1 MKPSNHSLLLAGIFS
16 SLITPLSLQADSD
29 PEMTDD
35 GLLDLS
41 LEELIA
47 LDVPDVTSVS
57 KRKQRLMDS
66 PAAVFVITNEDIQRS
81 GVTSIPEALR
91 MVPGMQVARLNGN
104 TWSISTR
111 GFNYIFANKLL
122 VLIDGRTVYSP
133 LFSGVNWDVQDT
145 MLEDIARIEVI
156 RGPGAALWGA
166 NAVNGVIN
174 IITKHA
180 ADTQGGLLSTGFGSE
195 EKAFAAYR
203 YGGTLGDD
211 GYYRAFFKTFTRDGL
226 ANSNRDGL
234 ATSDGTDANDDWNI
248 NRAGLRADWRTENGA
263 EASLQGEL
271 YDGTTRPPLHLFD
284 YEGTFEKDTVTHLN
298 RDQQGGHLIGNYQQY
313 FSDGSNFA
321 VKGYYD
327 RYENYDYRVTE
338 KRDVADVE
346 FQHQLM
352 PWEDHNIIWGLGYRL
367 TKYNLSDMNNITM
380 AENRRTDELYSA
392 FIQDHITIS
401 PQWSIS
407 LSSRF
412 EHNDFT
418 GYEIQPNAKVTW
430 KAAENR
436 TFWGSLS
443 RAVKTPSIS
452 ETSVTTRGINFFS
465 EAPKDTT
472 YMMSISGNENLNSEE
487 LTAFELGY
495 RELFN
500 NNLKVDV
507 TAFYNQYKDI
517 MAYVAGDS
525 CLEGTTDDPNP
536 SPNFFRCVLN
546 NSPNSRV
553 AKEYPTKLDN
563 GLDAKTYGLEAIV
576 DWQAK
581 DWWKLQA
588 SFSTLQVDGTSQQND
603 SYHKENETLIEQ
615 LSANNT
621 ANLRSSM
628 NLPNQWYLDFWV
640 RYMDNLRN
648 AGVSNYTALD
658 FRVAKKFGKDFE
670 LSLTGKNLFDKQ
682 RLEFDEIFSGLG
694 ETEVQ
699 ESWYLQLRWQH

>member
-16 SLITPLSLQADSD
+16 SLIAPVSLKADPD
-29 PEMTDD
+29 LEIAED

-41 LEELIA
+41 LEELIS

-211 GYYRAFFKTFTRDGL
+211 GYYRAFYKTFTRNGL
-226 ANSNRDGL
+226 TN
-234 ATSDGTDANDDWNI
+234 SDGTDANDDWKI
-248 NRAGLRADWRTENGA
+248 NRAGLRADWRTETGA
-263 EASLQGEL
+263 EASIQSEV
-271 YDGTTRPPLHLFD
+271 YDGTTRPPLKLFD
-284 YEGTFEKDTVTHLN
+284 YGNNERHTIVDLN
-298 RDQQGGHLIGNYQQY
+298 RDQQGGHLTGNYKQY
-313 FSDGSNFA
+313 YSDGSNFSF
-321 VKGYYD
+321 KGYYD

-338 KRDVADVE
+338 KRDIGDLE
-346 FQHQLM
+346 FQHQIL
-352 PWEDHNIIWGLGYRL
+352 PWKNHDIIWGLGYRL
-367 TKYNLSDMNNITM
+367 TKYNLSNMNNITLP
-380 AENRRTDELYSA
+380 ESNRTDELYSA
-392 FIQDHITIS
+392 FIQDHITIT
-401 PQWSIS
+401 PDWSVS

-418 GYEIQPNAKVTW
+418 GYEIQPNAKLTW
-430 KAAENR
+430 KVAENR
-436 TFWGSLS
+436 TFWGSVS

-452 ETSVTTRGINFFS
+452 ETSVITRGMNFLTEDMIQPPLS
-465 EAPKDTT
+465 NDLDSQK
-472 YMMSISGNENLNSEE
+472 YLMSISGNEDLDSEE
-487 LTAFELGY
+487 LMTFELGY

-500 NNLKVDV
+500 KKFRLDV

-517 MAYVAGDS
+517 IAYVGANG
-525 CLEGTTDDPNP
+525 CLEGTTPDFSTGFPLCKVDG
-536 SPNFFRCVLN
+536 
-546 NSPNSRV
+546 SPNSPDLI
-553 AKEYPTKLDN
+553 AEFPTKLAN
-563 GLDAKTYGLEAIV
+563 GLNAKTYGLEVVA
-576 DWQAK
+576 DWQVN

-588 SFSTLQVDGTSQQND
+588 NFSALQVDAEAYENEL
-603 SYHKENETLIEQ
+603 YLKENEILIEE
-615 LSANNT
+615 LSASNT
-621 ANLRSSM
+621 ANIRSSM

-640 RYMDNLRN
+640 RYMDNLKN
-648 AGVSNYTALD
+648 AKVGAYTALD
-658 FRVAKKFGKDFE
+658 FRVAKKIGKDLE

-682 RLEFDEIFSGLG
+682 RLEFSEIFSGLDA
-694 ETEVQ
+694 TEVQ